1 MNADILAC
9 YENLMHEI
17 FAQAARDA
25 TSHRPQST
33 VYEHWGQKPCPMEAF
48 GFLIRTLG
56 KDHRIT
62 RRVRTMRL
70 LGETLAPQ
78 VTLGSAQRRRND

>member
-17 FAQAARDA
+17 FAQAVRDA
-25 TSHRPQST
+25 TSHKRQYT
-33 VYEHWGQKPCPMEAF
+33 VYEHWEQKPCMMEAF

-56 KDHRIT
+56 KNHRIT

-70 LGETLAPQ
+70 LGETMDAR
-78 VTLGSAQRRRND
+78 VTLGSAQRRAK